1 MNVET
6 TRAAYIEE
14 RRQTEAE
21 RKARAAEKLK
31 DHQYTCLVKQSDV
44 EVWRCKAERT
54 TAYAFDIMM
63 TRFGIA

>member
-6 TRAAYIEE
+6 TRAAYIED

-31 DHQYTCLVKQSDV
+31 ITSTPA
-44 EVWRCKAERT
+44 W
-54 TAYAFDIMM
+54 
-63 TRFGIA
+63 